1 MKNNFLFIS
10 AILLFFSC
18 ANNTE
23 NKEVVIVE
31 SVIENLTLEFASK
44 NPETTKNKKG
54 THVGVNE
61 MLKLSLNDNSQMDF
75 VGQVL
80 TLNNLKEGAL
90 NFYTRNDS
98 LFCNAAKS
106 LMLMSMPPKP
116 GISPNIINSNTEFFV
131 KPMSLLKFESVNIM
145 FIGLGSSNK

>member
-1 MKNNFLFIS
+1 MKKKLLFIF
-10 AILLFFSC
+10 AILFLISC

-23 NKEVVIVE
+23 IKEVIIVE
-31 SVIENLTLEFASK
+31 SVSETLTLEFVSK
-44 NPETTKNKKG
+44 NPETTKNKAG

-61 MLKLSLNDNSQMDF
+61 MLKLSLIDNHQMDF

-98 LFCNAAKS
+98 LFCNAPNS
-106 LMLMSMPPKP
+106 LMLISMPPKP
-116 GISPNIINSNTEFFV
+116 GISPSMINSNTEFFV
-131 KPMSLLKFESVNIM
+131 NPMSLLKLESVNIM
-145 FIGLGSSNK
+145 FIGLDSSSK